1 MSKLLNIPPIALTNT
16 AGTNLLNCAITSLSG
31 PVGMTATQ
39 PTLRVTKLSF
49 TNTTTA
55 AVAVSLFKGATGAH
69 AAGTEVFGS
78 ALSIPANS
86 TYNDYGDF
94 RLDSGDF
101 LTGSGLGVTLRI
113 EAEADFS

>member
-1 MSKLLNIPPIALTNT
+1 MSKLLNISPIALTAT
-16 AGTNLLNCAITSLSG
+16 AGANILNCAITSLSG
-31 PVGMTATQ
+31 PVGMTWTQ
-39 PTLRVTKLSF
+39 PYIRVTKLSLI
-49 TNTTTA
+49 NTTNA
-55 AVAVSLFKGATGAH
+55 AVAVQLFKGATGAH

-78 ALSIPANS
+78 ALSVPANS
-86 TYNDYGDF
+86 TYNDFGDF